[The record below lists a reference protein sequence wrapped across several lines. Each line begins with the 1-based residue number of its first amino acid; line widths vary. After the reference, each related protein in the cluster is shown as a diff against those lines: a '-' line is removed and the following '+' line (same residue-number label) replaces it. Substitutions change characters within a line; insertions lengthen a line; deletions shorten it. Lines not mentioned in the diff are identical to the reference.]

1 MNREQLK
8 AQAIFRLVMFFA
20 ITIVIGFVIS
30 DINILSSQWGIN
42 MFKISPETKEAAL
55 VELNK
60 LLPGHTPDE
69 LDKAFEEV
77 VSIVKKQFGM

>member
-1 MNREQLK
+1 MTREQLK
-8 AQAIFRLVMFFA
+8 YQAIFRLVIFFA
-20 ITIVIGFVIS
+20 ITIVIGFVAS

-55 VELNK
+55 IEMNK

-77 VSIVKKQFGM
+77 VAIVKKQFGM

>member
-1 MNREQLK
+1 
-8 AQAIFRLVMFFA
+8 MFFA
-20 ITIVIGFVIS
+20 IMIVIGFVAS

-42 MFKISPETKEAAL
+42 MFKINAETKEAAL
-55 VELNK
+55 IALNE

-77 VSIVKKQFGM
+77 VDIVKKQFGM